1 MDEFDERDVFGKTF
15 ECECGRTHG
24 IEPSEVIYADDA
36 VARLPEVCAR
46 YADGRRAAMLMDA
59 RTRRAA
65 GAEAAEA
72 LGRAGWDVA
81 EIVLEDPA
89 PGKTPVCDDVTK
101 AAIAPRAAGADL
113 LVPVGSGVVGDTAK
127 WLAMDSGVPYVTFAT
142 AASMNGYASPNIAP
156 TIEGVKS
163 LVYGRA
169 PAAVLTSPTVL
180 KNAPYE
186 MTGAGLGD
194 VLAKSVSSA
203 DWYLNHLLFGD
214 YYCRRSVG
222 LIAGIEPLYLDRPA
236 DLARGDE
243 TAMRALFDALLLTG
257 VAMNMAD
264 TSFPASGGEHLIS
277 HSLDMMSSVDGVPH
291 DLHGRQ
297 VGVGTILA
305 AELYERLLA
314 VESPE
319 LVDAPPEIDRA
330 FWGPPADVVAGHYAG
345 KADRLRDAK
354 ELLAAGDTWD
364 RLRAELSA
372 MHRPPERIARC
383 LSDAGAA
390 LKARDLGIDRDR
402 LLRALRHAHEIR
414 SRFTVLDLA
423 NLAGLMPAAASEIVE
438 QWG

>member
-1 MDEFDERDVFGKTF
+1 MNDERDIFGKTF
-15 ECECGRTHG
+15 ECECGRTHT
-24 IEPSEVIYADDA
+24 IDPREVIYADDA
-36 VARLPEVCAR
+36 IGRLPEVCAR
-46 YADGRRAAMLMDA
+46 YADGRRAAVLMDV
-59 RTRRAA
+59 RTQQVA
-65 GAEAAEA
+65 GAEAAAA
-72 LGRAGWDVA
+72 LAEAGWNVT

-89 PGKTPVCDDVTK
+89 PGKTPVCDDITK
-101 AAIAPRAAGADL
+101 AAIAPRAAGAHL
-113 LVPVGSGVVGDTAK
+113 LVPVGSGVVSDMAK
-127 WLAMDSGVPYVTFAT
+127 WLAMDAEAPYVTFAT

-156 TIEGVKS
+156 TIDGVKS

-169 PAAVLTSPTVL
+169 PPAVLTGPTVL
-180 KNAPYE
+180 KSAPYE
-186 MTGAGLGD
+186 MTAAGLGD

-214 YYCRRSVG
+214 YYCRRSAG

-236 DLARGDE
+236 DLAAGDE

-277 HSLDMMSSVDGVPH
+277 HSLDMMSSVDGQPH

-305 AELYERLLA
+305 AELYGRLLA

-319 LVDAPPEIDRA
+319 LVDAPPGIDRT
-330 FWGPPADVVAGHYAG
+330 FWGPPADVVAEHYAG
-345 KADRLRDAK
+345 KADRLRQAK

-364 RLRAELSA
+364 RLRSELSA
-372 MHRPPERIARC
+372 MHRPPERIAKC
-383 LSDAGAA
+383 LSAAGAA
-390 LKARDLGIDRDR
+390 REARDIGIDRDR

-423 NLAGLMPAAASEIVE
+423 YLAGIMPAAAPEIVE